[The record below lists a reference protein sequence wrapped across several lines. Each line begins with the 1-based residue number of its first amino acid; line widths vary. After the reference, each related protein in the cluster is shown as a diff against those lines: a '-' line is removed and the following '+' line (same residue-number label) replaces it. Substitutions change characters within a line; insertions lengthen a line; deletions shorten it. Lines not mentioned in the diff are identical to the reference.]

1 MLEAEAAVDV
11 IVGPLVQLL
20 MVEALEKV
28 VLQLELLQLAQQIQA
43 EAAVQQTAAL
53 AEVLEEVEL

>member
-1 MLEAEAAVDV
+1 VDV

-28 VLQLELLQLAQQIQA
+28 VLPELELLQLAQQIQA
-43 EAAVQQTAAL
+43 EAAVQQTTAP
-53 AEVLEEVEL
+53 AEVLEEVDL